1 MDHQRWAHSLVS
13 LMAVTPLVVIGA
25 LGLTTDRHSS
35 MAPGNGGT
43 SQVSDARLIEQLAE
57 REIELDQRREAQML
71 LKEFIRGQM
80 ARHYWGGFSPS
91 WPISGCLFRSV
102 WTPVW
107 IEIC

>member
-1 MDHQRWAHSLVS
+1 
-13 LMAVTPLVVIGA
+13 
-25 LGLTTDRHSS
+25 
-35 MAPGNGGT
+35 
-43 SQVSDARLIEQLAE
+43 
-57 REIELDQRREAQML
+57 ML

-80 ARHYWGGFSPS
+80 ARHYWEVFRHR

>member
-1 MDHQRWAHSLVS
+1 MLRLQLNGWLMAVAARDRLGRSALEIPSSSSSDGPSALGHSLVS

-57 REIELDQRREAQML
+57 REIE
-71 LKEFIRGQM
+71 
-80 ARHYWGGFSPS
+80 
-91 WPISGCLFRSV
+91 
-102 WTPVW
+102 W
-107 IEIC
+107 IGVRPRCC